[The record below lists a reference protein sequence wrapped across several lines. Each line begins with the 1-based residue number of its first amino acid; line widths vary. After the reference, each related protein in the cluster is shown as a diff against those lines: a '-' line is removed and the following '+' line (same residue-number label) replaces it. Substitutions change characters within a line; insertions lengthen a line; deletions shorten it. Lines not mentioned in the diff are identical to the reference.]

1 MVTCSRCGQ
10 EGHNRRSVN
19 CPNRDLPI
27 QEEQPQPQPQPQEAI
42 VQGTIYP
49 FVFICETPMQG
60 YSENYDQV
68 LIHNSHFIRLF
79 IDQQEANSPDKVF
92 LVKLSS
98 SLGSSIVVNVG
109 GPHREYDVN
118 SVYAPAWIMHAL
130 IIPDSVPSP
139 IFWEKVTETLPR
151 AIEISLKPI
160 DETILESGLDVR
172 DEIEAHLKNFNVLQ
186 QGTTIPLPL
195 SSGLTVDIY
204 VEKILP
210 EPVALLRDEVILDL
224 LGAVIAPP
232 PPPPPPIPPQRPPTP
247 IPEEPASLFSELIP
261 IQQPDLAT
269 RRALMAAA
277 ALKRLQN
284 P

>member
-19 CPNRDLPI
+19 CPNRDLPT
-27 QEEQPQPQPQPQEAI
+27 QEPQQLQPQPQEAI

-79 IDQQEANSPDKVF
+79 IDPQEANSPDKVF
-92 LVKLSS
+92 LVRLSS

-118 SVYAPAWIMHAL
+118 SVYAPAWIMNAL
-130 IIPDSVPSP
+130 IISDSVPSP

-151 AIEISLKPI
+151 ATEISLKPI
-160 DETILESGLDVR
+160 DEAILESGLDVR

-195 SSGLTVDIY
+195 SSGLKVDIY
-204 VEKILP
+204 VEKVLP

-232 PPPPPPIPPQRPPTP
+232 PPPPMLPQRPPTP
-247 IPEEPASLFSELIP
+247 IPELPALLIP
-261 IQQPDLAT
+261 EPIAIQQPDLAT

-277 ALKRLQN
+277 ALKRTITNQII
-284 P
+284 